1 MALFRRRKVVRD
13 DLAELREWVASRDG
27 LEAYVEPRT
36 SMSPT
41 TVVVVAGDGEFIR
54 RPVSTPRAA
63 AEFARSVG
71 IPVYDAT
78 RMGLPQR
85 MRDYAVRVQ
94 AGRQQ
99 AGRTTALNG
108 LEREAVETIAGVA
121 GQPVPT
127 LTESRDELRVI
138 LRSARAN
145 AHPDRNNGDRSTWD
159 AVEDAAKV
167 LRL

>member
-1 MALFRRRKVVRD
+1 M
-13 DLAELREWVASRDG
+13 
-27 LEAYVEPRT
+27 
-36 SMSPT
+36 
-41 TVVVVAGDGEFIR
+41 
-54 RPVSTPRAA
+54 
-63 AEFARSVG
+63 
-71 IPVYDAT
+71 YDAT

-108 LEREAVETIAGVA
+108 LEHEAVETIAGVA